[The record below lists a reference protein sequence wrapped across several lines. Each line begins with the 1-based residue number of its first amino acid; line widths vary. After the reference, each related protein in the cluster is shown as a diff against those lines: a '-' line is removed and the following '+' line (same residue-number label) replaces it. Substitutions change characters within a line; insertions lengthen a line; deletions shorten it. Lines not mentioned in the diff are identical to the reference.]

1 MTTPRK
7 IPEHL
12 ADYRKVLVTADQ
24 KAQEELDKA
33 ILSLSG
39 GGLGVSMVFIKDII
53 GTAPID
59 RPWLLMAAWIAWG
72 LSVVAVLASYHLS
85 IRAIHNGI
93 AQIDAGN
100 SYAGEFGGA
109 AAKATLWLNWL
120 GIALFFAGVVCI
132 SAFVC
137 FNIATKGVNNGNP
150 PAIASSGASTSA
162 SAASTA
168 DAASTRASTAEPSST
183 ASTRQ

>member
-24 KAQEELDKA
+24 KAQEDLDKA

-39 GGLGVSMVFIKDII
+39 GGLGVSMVFIKDIV

-59 RPWLLMAAWIAWG
+59 LPWLLMAAWIAWG

-93 AQIDAGN
+93 AQIDAGS

-120 GIALFFAGVVCI
+120 GIALFFAGVVCV
-132 SAFVC
+132 SAFAC
-137 FNIATKGVNNGNP
+137 FNIATKGVNNANA
-150 PAIASSGASTSA
+150 PAVASSGASPST

-168 DAASTRASTAEPSST
+168 DAATTRASTAAPSST